1 MGTIF
6 GLILYIFMFYTVA
19 ASASQNGIP
28 DITVDKTVSRFA
40 NTDLN
45 TVEYVDNLSPSD
57 NKFKAGDSISFKF
70 RIKNNTNEAA
80 PNARLEDSVPAYV
93 EPQNGVYGWDNA
105 SRMIRIA
112 VGTLN
117 PGEEKVYIIPMRVVS
132 QDQLPASPDMLCVVN
147 RVLAAC
153 DQASGED
160 AAQFCISNPPRPT
173 VTPTI
178 TPTPTATLTPTP
190 TSTPAPTSTP
200 GPTATPTPTPVPK
213 ATVVPKTGPTGGIFL
228 AVFEL
233 LALGTG
239 VAIKRRVS

>member
-1 MGTIF
+1 MKNLLRKLITGTIF

-153 DQASGED
+153 DQASPRHPPGLLRPPQHR
-160 AAQFCISNPPRPT
+160 APPPRLRLLRYRKPR
-173 VTPTI
+173 
-178 TPTPTATLTPTP
+178 
-190 TSTPAPTSTP
+190 SCRKPAPP
-200 GPTATPTPTPVPK
+200 GA
-213 ATVVPKTGPTGGIFL
+213 F
-228 AVFEL
+228 
-233 LALGTG
+233 
-239 VAIKRRVS
+239 S